1 MSKLRR
7 EMETPGARNARIST
21 GSSARTANPYT
32 GAAAPAS
39 GPASRVLEGNYQYTP
54 EQLEVKI
61 SGRRVNENIPDTVDT
76 YQAQNFDTI
85 MNQLQAQAGRR
96 RGKRNS

>member
-1 MSKLRR
+1 
-7 EMETPGARNARIST
+7 
-21 GSSARTANPYT
+21 
-32 GAAAPAS
+32 
-39 GPASRVLEGNYQYTP
+39 
-54 EQLEVKI
+54 
-61 SGRRVNENIPDTVDT
+61 VDT